1 MLNYILLILSIAVNI
16 AMAAYHAKLIK
27 AGKPIKHGYWGGS
40 YVIFVASCFYFGNS
54 WQLIICQLL
63 ARKVFF
69 DVALNLFRGL
79 PMFHVSTTTTSIIDK
94 IHNRFFGKRSE
105 IYLFIYLMVLIMLSI
120 SL

>member
-1 MLNYILLILSIAVNI
+1 
-16 AMAAYHAKLIK
+16 MAAYHAKLIK

-40 YVIFVASCFYFGNS
+40 YLLFVATCYFIGYS
-54 WQLIICQLL
+54 WQLVICQIL

-79 PMFHVSTTTTSIIDK
+79 PMFYVSTTTTSVIDK
-94 IHNRFFGKRSE
+94 LHNRLFGKRSE
-105 IYLFIYLMVLIMLSI
+105 IYILIYLMALVMLSI